1 MAAEATI
8 RKIRQFLKIKNKQRR
23 QAAGGGDFSDSLI
36 DDRSRGSYW
45 PGIEINQ
52 DDVVD
57 TRAINDNARDNGYID
72 RAGVFLRSI
81 TGRRELNRHIGANF
95 RKDKSQQN
103 LQQHNVP
110 GLDDNS
116 SSNLNVSR
124 IRKESE
130 GPLGL
135 NFKFNAPKN
144 RPHNSSNTLATQKK
158 KVYKSNNN
166 LQQNSGQVF
175 QEVQESIRSR
185 SRQSPRFAGANSRI
199 DQSLRN
205 HPLISHDTFAQQLQ
219 SIEQR
224 NIVESPV
231 LQVSP
236 DGRLILEEI
245 EEYKEHVVRVSHD
258 IVNSNGELLGPDS
271 SM

>member
-1 MAAEATI
+1 MLYQKRNENIMAVKEVFEKEVKRLKHKKQNQDSKGFTSQHHMAAEATI
-8 RKIRQFLKIKNKQRR
+8 RKIRQFLKIRNKQRR

-52 DDVVD
+52 DDVAD
-57 TRAINDNARDNGYID
+57 TRPVNNSSNETGLID

-95 RKDKSQQN
+95 RKDKSQQI
-103 LQQHNVP
+103 LQHNVP

-144 RPHNSSNTLATQKK
+144 RTHNSSIALATQKKK

-166 LQQNSGQVF
+166 LQ
-175 QEVQESIRSR
+175 
-185 SRQSPRFAGANSRI
+185 
-199 DQSLRN
+199 
-205 HPLISHDTFAQQLQ
+205 
-219 SIEQR
+219 
-224 NIVESPV
+224 
-231 LQVSP
+231 
-236 DGRLILEEI
+236 
-245 EEYKEHVVRVSHD
+245 
-258 IVNSNGELLGPDS
+258 
-271 SM
+271 

>member
-1 MAAEATI
+1 MAVKEVFEKEVKRLKHKKQNQDSKGFTSQHHMAAEATI

-57 TRAINDNARDNGYID
+57 TRALNDNVRENGYID

-103 LQQHNVP
+103 LQLSIP

-144 RPHNSSNTLATQKK
+144 RHHNSSNTLAT
-158 KVYKSNNN
+158 
-166 LQQNSGQVF
+166 
-175 QEVQESIRSR
+175 
-185 SRQSPRFAGANSRI
+185 
-199 DQSLRN
+199 
-205 HPLISHDTFAQQLQ
+205 
-219 SIEQR
+219 
-224 NIVESPV
+224 
-231 LQVSP
+231 
-236 DGRLILEEI
+236 
-245 EEYKEHVVRVSHD
+245 
-258 IVNSNGELLGPDS
+258 
-271 SM
+271 

>member
-1 MAAEATI
+1 MLYQKRNENIMAVKEVFEKEVKRLKHKKQNQDSKGFTSQHHMAAEATI
-8 RKIRQFLKIKNKQRR
+8 RKIRQFLKIRNKQRR

-52 DDVVD
+52 DDVAD
-57 TRAINDNARDNGYID
+57 TRPVNNSSNETGLID

-103 LQQHNVP
+103 LQYNVP

-116 SSNLNVSR
+116 SSNQNVSR

-144 RPHNSSNTLATQKK
+144 RTHNSSIALATQKKK

-166 LQQNSGQVF
+166 LQ
-175 QEVQESIRSR
+175 
-185 SRQSPRFAGANSRI
+185 
-199 DQSLRN
+199 
-205 HPLISHDTFAQQLQ
+205 
-219 SIEQR
+219 
-224 NIVESPV
+224 
-231 LQVSP
+231 
-236 DGRLILEEI
+236 
-245 EEYKEHVVRVSHD
+245 
-258 IVNSNGELLGPDS
+258 
-271 SM
+271 

>member
-1 MAAEATI
+1 LLYQKRNENIMAVKEVFEKEVKRLKHKKQNQDSKGFTSQHHMAAEATI
-8 RKIRQFLKIKNKQRR
+8 RKIRQFLKIRNKQRR

-52 DDVVD
+52 DDVAD
-57 TRAINDNARDNGYID
+57 TRTVNNSSNETGLID

-95 RKDKSQQN
+95 RKDKSQQI
-103 LQQHNVP
+103 LQHNVP

-144 RPHNSSNTLATQKK
+144 RTHNSSIALATQKKK

-166 LQQNSGQVF
+166 LQ
-175 QEVQESIRSR
+175 
-185 SRQSPRFAGANSRI
+185 
-199 DQSLRN
+199 
-205 HPLISHDTFAQQLQ
+205 
-219 SIEQR
+219 
-224 NIVESPV
+224 
-231 LQVSP
+231 
-236 DGRLILEEI
+236 
-245 EEYKEHVVRVSHD
+245 
-258 IVNSNGELLGPDS
+258 
-271 SM
+271 

>member
-1 MAAEATI
+1 LLYQKRNENIMAVKEVFEKEVKRLKHKKQNQDSKGFTSQHHMAAEATI
-8 RKIRQFLKIKNKQRR
+8 RKIRQFLKIRNKQRR

-52 DDVVD
+52 DDVAD
-57 TRAINDNARDNGYID
+57 TRPVNNSSNETGLID

-103 LQQHNVP
+103 LQHNVP

-116 SSNLNVSR
+116 SSNQNVSR

-144 RPHNSSNTLATQKK
+144 RTHNSSIALATQKKK

-166 LQQNSGQVF
+166 LQ
-175 QEVQESIRSR
+175 
-185 SRQSPRFAGANSRI
+185 
-199 DQSLRN
+199 
-205 HPLISHDTFAQQLQ
+205 
-219 SIEQR
+219 
-224 NIVESPV
+224 
-231 LQVSP
+231 
-236 DGRLILEEI
+236 
-245 EEYKEHVVRVSHD
+245 
-258 IVNSNGELLGPDS
+258 
-271 SM
+271 

>member
-1 MAAEATI
+1 LLYQKRNENIMAVKEVFEKEVKRLKHKKQNQDSKGFTSQHHMAAEATI
-8 RKIRQFLKIKNKQRR
+8 RKIRQFLKIRNKQRR

-52 DDVVD
+52 DDVAD
-57 TRAINDNARDNGYID
+57 TRPVNNSSNETGLID

-95 RKDKSQQN
+95 RKDKSQQI
-103 LQQHNVP
+103 LQHNVP

-144 RPHNSSNTLATQKK
+144 RTHNSSIALATQKKK

-166 LQQNSGQVF
+166 LQ
-175 QEVQESIRSR
+175 
-185 SRQSPRFAGANSRI
+185 
-199 DQSLRN
+199 
-205 HPLISHDTFAQQLQ
+205 
-219 SIEQR
+219 
-224 NIVESPV
+224 
-231 LQVSP
+231 
-236 DGRLILEEI
+236 
-245 EEYKEHVVRVSHD
+245 
-258 IVNSNGELLGPDS
+258 
-271 SM
+271 